1 MKVVSFNTSFSIGEV
16 RILQNKYYIITEKF
30 LEEFRTIYGGQTINS
45 INAFENYEKPYGGQD
60 LNGKTLFC
68 FRGAGIGDLMAMMV
82 GVRILKEKYPDSLI
96 NVGSLLSYKQL
107 FENDPAVNEFRQ
119 MPYDL
124 DAVMDADYTVSF
136 QGIIENNYSASQIHM
151 YDLFLHKL
159 GVSPD
164 EIINEQKIPKIYI
177 DQDIDD
183 KIKEVIKKE
192 SNGELVAGIQLEASN
207 ILRNYHPEL
216 IAELIKRLIS
226 NDIKPMLIGE
236 PHKVQNLINNYR
248 LTAEDFAYDLSPYCN
263 TLYGLVSAI
272 NNCDFLIGPD
282 SSGLHIAGALGKPMV
297 GIFGPILSDL
307 RLRYFKN
314 TIGID
319 CETICSP
326 CFLHMDRPCRNSDK
340 DGYSQCMKLATPEL
354 IMDEIKE
361 NIWPIFG
368 YSKGIIIEEP
378 KKKVEEKRAI
388 VTVVIGE
395 EAVRQNR
402 VAVKTL
408 VDYGKKVNA
417 EVILITKELI
427 EDVPPHLQKFQ
438 IKDILD
444 NFDRVLYVDAD
455 ILIHPDCPDL
465 FEMVPADCVGAV
477 PDCHNGKWGNIN
489 RFKEILAVQDK
500 LGNANWRTGYF
511 NSGVIVLSKQHKDL
525 FSNPELREK
534 FNSQFNDQTLINYN
548 LFKNEYNF
556 HPLETRFNGME
567 INGFSSRVENGN
579 KINAFIMHFAHEGD
593 KAEQMKKVLK
603 KLEAGN
609 EDPVL

>member
-16 RILQNKYYIITEKF
+16 KVLQNKYYIITEKF
-30 LEEFRTIYGGQTINS
+30 LEEFKAIYGGQMISS
-45 INAFENYEKPYGGQD
+45 INDFENYEKPYDGQD

-107 FENDPAVNEFRQ
+107 FENDPAVNEFKQ

-124 DAVMDADYTVSF
+124 DAVINANYTVSF

-151 YDLFLHKL
+151 YDLFLHKFGIDL
-159 GVSPD
+159 D
-164 EIINEQKIPKIYI
+164 QITDEQKIPKVYI
-177 DQDIDD
+177 NQDIDD

-192 SNGELVAGIQLEASN
+192 SGDRLVAGIQLEASN

-216 IAELIKRLIS
+216 IVELIKRLIS
-226 NDIKPMLIGE
+226 NDIKPILIGE
-236 PHKVQNLINNYR
+236 PHRVQNLINNYR
-248 LTAEDFAYDLSPYCN
+248 LTAEEFAYDLSPYCN

-282 SSGLHIAGALGKPMV
+282 SSGLHIAGALSKPMV

-319 CETICSP
+319 CETMCSP
-326 CFLHMDRPCRNSDK
+326 CFLHMDRPCRNADK

-354 IMDEIKE
+354 IMDEIKK

-368 YSKGIIIEEP
+368 HTEEIIIEEP
-378 KKKVEEKRAI
+378 KKKIEEKRAI

-395 EAVRQNR
+395 EAEKQYK
-402 VAVKTL
+402 VAFKTIL
-408 VDYGKKVNA
+408 DYSHKTNS
-417 EVILITKELI
+417 EIILIKRELI
-427 EDVPPHLQKFQ
+427 KDVPVHLQKFQ
-438 IKDILD
+438 IKEILD
-444 NFDRVLYVDAD
+444 NFDRVLYVDVD
-455 ILIHPDCPDL
+455 TLIHPDCPDL
-465 FEMVPADCVGAV
+465 FEIVPVDCVGAV

-489 RFKEILAVQDK
+489 RFKEILAIQDK
-500 LGNANWRTGYF
+500 LGNANWQTGYF
-511 NSGVIVLSKQHKDL
+511 NSGVIVLSKQHKNL
-525 FSNPELREK
+525 FSNPELRKK

-548 LFKNEYNF
+548 LFKNEYKF

-567 INGFSSRVENGN
+567 INGFSSRIENDN
-579 KINAFIMHFAHEGD
+579 KTNAFIMHFAHEGD
-593 KAEQMKKVLK
+593 KAKQMKKIIE
-603 KLEAGN
+603 KLEANN
-609 EDPVL
+609 EDSVL